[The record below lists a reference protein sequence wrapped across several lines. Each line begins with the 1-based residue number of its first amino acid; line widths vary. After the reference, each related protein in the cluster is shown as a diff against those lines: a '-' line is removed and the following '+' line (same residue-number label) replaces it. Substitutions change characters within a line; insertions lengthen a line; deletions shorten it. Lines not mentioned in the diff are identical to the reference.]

1 MAKLNTNQG
10 FNAYAILVP
19 AIAIIDSMPD
29 GTWKN
34 ILLTIVCLV
43 TALVGFKT
51 TGDSTVE
58 EIDEHADIGEVL
70 KKGRK

>member
-10 FNAYAILVP
+10 FNAYAIL
-19 AIAIIDSMPD
+19 
-29 GTWKN
+29 
-34 ILLTIVCLV
+34 
-43 TALVGFKT
+43 GFKT